1 MKCQT
6 DKYLIMCTIVAKK
19 FPGVGWVGMKN
30 RDRSLPTETEL
41 LRKAIGDMQCVT
53 IVDEQTRWTEGM
65 NSNGISII
73 SSSLEPVIEDF
84 PSRKKHRSKNG
95 ALIRDAL
102 EQSTVSRALD
112 VLRDNI
118 TGCVMVFD
126 QEQLWL
132 IEGHHDG
139 NDQIIRRIT
148 IDSIART
155 NHGIWI
161 PSAGYQR
168 DSENLILRMRRLSSE
183 SRLSIANHVLNL
195 AREPKDLMPLM
206 ANTWIDN
213 PQLNTMRH
221 AIDLIPT
228 RTTEQLMLE
237 PGKKLLLIRNTSGTL
252 EFNQENANPPGSNVL
267 VGIVQS

>member
-6 DKYLIMCTIVAKK
+6 DKYPIMCTIVAKK
-19 FPGVGWVGMKN
+19 FPGIGWVGLKN

-41 LRKAIGDMQCVT
+41 LRKDIGGMQCMT
-53 IVDEQTRWTEGM
+53 LVDEQTRWTEGM

-73 SSSLEPVIEDF
+73 SSSLEPVIADF
-84 PSRKKHRSKNG
+84 PSKKKHRSKNG

-102 EQSTVSRALD
+102 EQSTMDRVLG
-112 VLRDNI
+112 VLRDTI

-139 NDQIIRRIT
+139 NDQVMRRIT
-148 IDSIART
+148 DDSIART
-155 NHGIWI
+155 NHGICI

-168 DSENLILRMRRLSSE
+168 DSENLILKMRRLSSE
-183 SRLSIANHVLNL
+183 SRLLIADHVLNL

-206 ANTWIDN
+206 ANSWVDN
-213 PQLNTMRH
+213 PQLNTMRQQT
-221 AIDLIPT
+221 DLIPT

-237 PGKKLLLIRNTSGTL
+237 PGKKLVLIRNTSGTL
-252 EFNQENANPPGSNVL
+252 EFTQENANPPGSDVL